1 MFNESASS
9 TRKNKLKENNLRAFL
24 LKTLFEGK
32 DRSINLKILEARV
45 FNQMQVFSISRF
57 VLAGS
62 IWGLTKAINC

>member
-9 TRKNKLKENNLRAFL
+9 TRKNKLNENNLRAFL

-32 DRSINLKILEARV
+32 DRSINPKILEERV
-45 FNQMQVFSISRF
+45 FNQMQVFSISWF

-62 IWGLTKAINC
+62 T